1 MGESFTAV
9 GASERFLARVDA
21 HVFLQV
27 VLEFERLITVGTF
40 ELSQQRR
47 LVVGNHVALEAVHVG
62 ELLVAHLAA
71 HQSIRYMHQLM
82 FLE

>member
-62 ELLVAHLAA
+62 ELLVAYLAA
-71 HQSIRYMHQLM
+71 LK
-82 FLE
+82 